1 MIAGRPANLVL
12 GAVTAVINVIAL
24 IAGSQGHPVDPSILA
39 AVNVAAGAI
48 ISLIANQ
55 PPTVAPGDT
64 VTVKTES
71 GQPNY
76 TIVAAATPPPVTVPD
91 A

>member
-1 MIAGRPANLVL
+1 MILGRPANLVL

-24 IAGSQGHPVDPSILA
+24 VAGSQGHPVDPSILA

-48 ISLIANQ
+48 ITLIANQ
-55 PPTVAPGDT
+55 PPTVTPGDT
-64 VTVKTES
+64 VHVQTES

-76 TIVAAATPPPVTVPD
+76 SIVATATPPPVQVPEQ
-91 A
+91 